1 MEQLLVLL
9 VGELGVGD
17 AEAPLEVAAAGF
29 GEAAVGLGVDAG
41 DEEAGDALSSER
53 RKSASRQC
61 RQRTIP
67 VCRNFL
73 S

>member
-41 DEEAGDALSSER
+41 DEEAGDASLAKEEVSV
-53 RKSASRQC
+53 A
-61 RQRTIP
+61 P
-67 VCRNFL
+67 M
-73 S
+73 